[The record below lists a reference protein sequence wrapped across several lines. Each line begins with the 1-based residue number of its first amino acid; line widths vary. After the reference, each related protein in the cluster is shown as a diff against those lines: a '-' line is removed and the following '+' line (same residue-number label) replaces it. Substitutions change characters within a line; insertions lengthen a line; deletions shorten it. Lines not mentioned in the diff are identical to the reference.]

1 MPRPDIFLKA
11 ERALGCQVG
20 AAVCRRPPAPLTT
33 GTVAKSS
40 HASTTQPLASPI
52 DIQALGP
59 RAPPLARVGL
69 DV

>member
-1 MPRPDIFLKA
+1 M
-11 ERALGCQVG
+11 
-20 AAVCRRPPAPLTT
+20 CRRPPAPLTT

-52 DIQALGP
+52 DMQALGP